1 MLQRFVRTS
10 KNIIVDMGKENKNE
24 KCCGSCLHFNN
35 EDANG
40 NGICVKLKIL
50 INCTEKCTC
59 YKKRTCR
66 DCKHRERW
74 EFDSKIIQYCGKRKS
89 GRTFNGWLK
98 IKVTNEACP
107 LFELIKE
114 E

>member
-1 MLQRFVRTS
+1 ME
-10 KNIIVDMGKENKNE
+10 KEDKNE
-24 KCCGSCLHFNN
+24 KC
-35 EDANG
+35 
-40 NGICVKLKIL
+40 
-50 INCTEKCTC
+50 C

-74 EFDSKIIQYCGKRKS
+74 ECGSKIIQYCGKRKS
-89 GRTFNGWLK
+89 GRTFNGLLK

-107 LFELIKE
+107 LFEIRKE